1 MQPNSCILLPPLP
14 HCCLQ
19 VCAPLQQHGVAFGL
33 GVHPWHA
40 HTVEGSGWLQQLREL
55 LHEHPTAIVGEI
67 GLDKAATTPDT
78 GKCEFEAQLQCF
90 RMQLELAAEMN
101 RAVSVHSVRCHG
113 QMLSL
118 LREIADDLPP
128 AVALH
133 SFTGSSQIVDSLVK
147 MPKGAGQKIYFGFS
161 KSVNLRRQQQPSKK
175 LLEVLAAVPL
185 DRLLL
190 ESDQHS
196 AEQAVSEL
204 DEMCLVLANAK
215 AVPVSE
221 MALLTNRNARR
232 FLGESE

>member
-1 MQPNSCILLPPLP
+1 MTVPWLPLNDCVLAASLHHCNCNRNRHCCLTASLPLLP

-40 HTVEGSGWLQQLREL
+40 HTVEGSGWLQQLRQL
-55 LHEHPTAIVGEI
+55 LHEYPTAIVGEI

-113 QMLSL
+113 QMLSM

-133 SFTGSSQIVDSLVK
+133 SFTGSSQMVDGLVSTSHL
-147 MPKGAGQKIYFGFS
+147 PQY
-161 KSVNLRRQQQPSKK
+161 
-175 LLEVLAAVPL
+175 
-185 DRLLL
+185 
-190 ESDQHS
+190 
-196 AEQAVSEL
+196 
-204 DEMCLVLANAK
+204 
-215 AVPVSE
+215 
-221 MALLTNRNARR
+221 LT
-232 FLGESE
+232 LIHHL